1 MQKVVVP
8 ANAGTHSHRRSFCA
22 SRRPPCL
29 IDKSRG
35 MGPGSGPGRLEKWIA
50 FALPLPLPEQ
60 RANASIL
67 ETRLAEGPN
76 LDSLRLRRPR
86 PRDRRCSRLGR
97 GGAMPVHP
105 GKAGTGG
112 VLSASG
118 HCARRE
124 AKARARCG
132 YKGVGIAAANAT
144 GRRRGLPEPARHLPG
159 MLSGFRPRRISRF
172 TMRRCRRATP
182 RTYPEF
188 RS

>member
-8 ANAGTHSHRRSFCA
+8 ANAGPHSHRRSFCA
-22 SRRPPCL
+22 SSRPPCL

-35 MGPGSGPGRLEKWIA
+35 MGPGSRPGRLEKWIA
-50 FALPLPLPEQ
+50 FALPLPLPER

-76 LDSLRLRRPR
+76 LDSLRLPYARSH
-86 PRDRRCSRLGR
+86 DRHRSCHGG

-105 GKAGTGG
+105 GKARAGG
-112 VLSASG
+112 LLSAAG

-124 AKARARCG
+124 TQARADCG
-132 YKGVGIAAANAT
+132 HKGAGVAAANAT
-144 GRRRGLPEPARHLPG
+144 GRRRGLPKPAQHLPG
-159 MLSGFRPRRISRF
+159 MLSFLYRRVPPLTTRSCRPR
-172 TMRRCRRATP
+172 P
-182 RTYPEF
+182 RSHPEF